1 VEARLMRG
9 LLRAAFA
16 VGGLTA
22 AVKLVAL
29 LKDSLVAA
37 QFGNGAAL
45 DAFLLA
51 LVVPTFLISVAAGT
65 LPAALTPAYIAQRE
79 HRGAASA
86 TLLAGAVLRQS
97 YRWLLALSGLAA
109 VASALFAWI
118 PGAQLHAETRAILPM
133 LALVLAPFTL
143 LQGVCSAWSGLL
155 AAEGAYS
162 ASAFAPIAQPLG
174 VALAIALVPH
184 PTVWT
189 MVAGLLVGTLAQAAW
204 LAWALRR
211 RGLSIRGIAMAHV
224 PHDERA
230 ALTDALARVRVQY
243 LPAVAGAILMSAT
256 TLVDQTMAAWLPVGS
271 VSALGYGTKVSSVLM
286 TVGAMALSTTLLPH
300 LSALVARAEW
310 TALRELERRL
320 RWLLLGTT
328 IPVTIVLVLVSTPI
342 VQLLFERGAFSTVET
357 ATVSR
362 VQAAYLLQVPGHL
375 LGILYVRLISA
386 LQANRLLTIGSAIN
400 LVVNIGLNVVFMR
413 QYGVAGIA
421 LSTAAVYA
429 VSCVYLAVVA
439 HRRLRMAEVESR
451 RVEAHTSPTPVSHTP
466 EAPCASAA

>member
-1 VEARLMRG
+1 MRG

-51 LVVPTFLISVAAGT
+51 LVIPTFLISVAAGT

-79 HRGAASA
+79 HRGTASA

-97 YRWLLALSGLAA
+97 YRWLIALSCLAA
-109 VASALFAWI
+109 LASVLFGWL
-118 PGAQLHAETRAILPM
+118 PGSQLDAETRAILPL

-155 AAEGAYS
+155 AAEGAYT
-162 ASAFAPIAQPLG
+162 ASALAPIAQPLG
-174 VALAIALVPH
+174 VALGIAFVPS

-189 MVAGLLVGTLAQAAW
+189 MVGGLLAGTLAQAAW
-204 LAWALRR
+204 LAWALRK
-211 RGLSIRGIAMAHV
+211 RGLSVRGIAMAQV
-224 PHDERA
+224 PDAERA
-230 ALTDALARVRVQY
+230 TLTAALARVRVQY

-328 IPVTIVLVLVSTPI
+328 IPVTIVLVFFSAPI
-342 VQLLFERGAFSTVET
+342 VQLLFERGAFSAVET

-400 LVVNIGLNVVFMR
+400 LIVNIGLNIVFMR
-413 QYGVAGIA
+413 RYGVAGIA

-429 VSCVYLAVVA
+429 VSCVYLAIVA
-439 HRRLRMAEVESR
+439 HRRLRVAEAESR
-451 RVEAHTSPTPVSHTP
+451 RTGAHASPAPVSQTQ

>member
-9 LLRAAFA
+9 LLRAALA

-51 LVVPTFLISVAAGT
+51 LVIPTFLISVAAGT

-79 HRGAASA
+79 HRGATSA
-86 TLLAGAVLRQS
+86 ALLAGAVLRQS
-97 YRWLLALSGLAA
+97 YRWLVALSGLAA
-109 VASALFAWI
+109 LASVLFAWL
-118 PGAQLHAETRAILPM
+118 PGAQLTADTRAILPL

-143 LQGVCSAWSGLL
+143 LQGACSAWSGLL

-162 ASAFAPIAQPLG
+162 ASALAPIAQPLG
-174 VALAIALVPH
+174 VALGIAFVPN

-189 MVAGLLVGTLAQAAW
+189 MVAGLLAGTLAQAAW
-204 LAWALRR
+204 LGWALRR
-211 RGLSIRGIAMAHV
+211 RGLSIRGVAMARV
-224 PHDERA
+224 PDTERA
-230 ALTDALARVRVQY
+230 TLTAALARVRVQY

-256 TLVDQTMAAWLPVGS
+256 TLVDQSMAAWLPVGS

-286 TVGAMALSTTLLPH
+286 TIGAMALSTTLLPH

-310 TALRELERRL
+310 TALRALERRL

-328 IPVTIVLVLVSTPI
+328 IPVTIVLVLFSAPI
-342 VQLLFERGAFSTVET
+342 VQLLFERGAFSAVET

-400 LVVNIGLNVVFMR
+400 LVVNIGLNVLFMR
-413 QYGVAGIA
+413 RYGVAGIA
-421 LSTAAVYA
+421 LSTAVVYA
-429 VSCVYLAVVA
+429 VSCAYLAVVA
-439 HRRLRMAEVESR
+439 HRRLRAAEVESR
-451 RVEAHTSPTPVSHTP
+451 RAVPSGSTPPLPRITEAS
-466 EAPCASAA
+466 CASAA

>member
-1 VEARLMRG
+1 MRA
-9 LLRAAFA
+9 LLRAALA

-22 AVKLVAL
+22 VVKLAAL

-37 QFGNGAAL
+37 HFGNGAAL

-79 HRGAASA
+79 HRGSASA
-86 TLLAGAVLRQS
+86 RLLAGAVLRQS
-97 YRWLLALSGLAA
+97 YRWLVALSCVAALA
-109 VASALFAWI
+109 SLLLGWL
-118 PGAQLHAETRAILPM
+118 PGSRLDADTRAVLPL
-133 LALVLAPFTL
+133 LAFALAPFTL

-155 AAEGAYS
+155 AAEGAYT
-162 ASAFAPIAQPLG
+162 ASVFAPITQPLG
-174 VALAIALVPH
+174 IAIGIAFVPA

-189 MVAGLLVGTLAQAAW
+189 MVGGLVAGTIAQAAW

-211 RGLSIRGIAMAHV
+211 RGLPMLGAPMADV
-224 PHDERA
+224 PDHERA
-230 ALTDALARVRVQY
+230 TLTAALARVRVQY
-243 LPAVAGAILMSAT
+243 LPAVASAMLMSAT

-328 IPVTIVLVLVSTPI
+328 VPVTVALVLFSAPI
-342 VQLLFERGAFSTVET
+342 VQLLFERGAFSAAET
-357 ATVSR
+357 ATVAR
-362 VQAAYLLQVPGHL
+362 VQAAYLLQVPVHL

-400 LVVNIGLNVVFMR
+400 LAVNVALNIVFMR
-413 QYGVAGIA
+413 RYGVAGIA
-421 LSTAAVYA
+421 LSTAAVYT
-429 VSCVYLAVVA
+429 VSCVYLAIAA
-439 HRRLRMAEVESR
+439 HRRLRAAEAASR
-451 RVEAHTSPTPVSHTP
+451 SVVLHDERVPSLARTA

>member
-1 VEARLMRG
+1 MRG

-22 AVKLVAL
+22 VVKLAAL

-37 QFGNGAAL
+37 QFGNGASL

-51 LVVPTFLISVAAGT
+51 LVVPMFLISVAAGT
-65 LPAALTPAYIAQRE
+65 LPAALTPTYIAHRE
-79 HRGAASA
+79 HHGVASA

-97 YRWLLALSGLAA
+97 YRWLVALSFVAGL
-109 VASALFAWI
+109 VSVLLGWL
-118 PGAQLHAETRAILPM
+118 PGAHLDDSTRAVLPM
-133 LALVLAPFTL
+133 LALALAPFTL

-155 AAEGAYS
+155 AAEGAYT
-162 ASAFAPIAQPLG
+162 ASALAPIAQPLG
-174 VALAIALVPH
+174 IALGLALAPT
-184 PTVWT
+184 PTVWA
-189 MVAGLLVGTLAQAAW
+189 MVVGLLAGTLAQAAW
-204 LAWALRR
+204 LAWALRA
-211 RGLSIRGIAMAHV
+211 RGLSVRGIAMVRIPEA
-224 PHDERA
+224 DRA
-230 ALTDALARVRVQY
+230 SLTVAMARVRIQY

-320 RWLLLGTT
+320 RWLLLSTT
-328 IPVTIVLVLVSTPI
+328 IPVTVVLVLFSTPI
-342 VQLLFERGAFSTVET
+342 VQTLFERGAFSAAET

-362 VQAAYLLQVPGHL
+362 VQAAYLLQVPVHL

-413 QYGVAGIA
+413 RYGVAGIA

-429 VSCVYLAVVA
+429 VSCVYLAVAA
-439 HRRLRMAEVESR
+439 HRQLRVAEAESR
-451 RVEAHTSPTPVSHTP
+451 TARRRANTHEPSVAQEAS
-466 EAPCASAA
+466 CASAA

>member
-1 VEARLMRG
+1 MRG

-16 VGGLTA
+16 IGGLTA
-22 AVKLVAL
+22 VVKLTAL

-37 QFGNGAAL
+37 QFGNGASL

-79 HRGAASA
+79 HRGALSASW
-86 TLLAGAVLRQS
+86 LAGAVLRQS
-97 YRWLLALSGLAA
+97 YRWLVALSVVAGLASLSLGWLPGSQLD
-109 VASALFAWI
+109 AS
-118 PGAQLHAETRAILPM
+118 TRAALPM
-133 LALVLAPFTL
+133 LALALAPFTL
-143 LQGVCSAWSGLL
+143 LQGVCAAWSGLL
-155 AAEGAYS
+155 AAEGAFT

-174 VALAIALVPH
+174 IAVGIAVAPT

-189 MVAGLLVGTLAQAAW
+189 MVIGLLAGTLAQAIW
-204 LAWALRR
+204 LAWALRS
-211 RGLSIRGIAMAHV
+211 RGLSIRGVSMDHIPDA
-224 PHDERA
+224 DRA
-230 ALTDALARVRVQY
+230 TLTAALARVRVQY
-243 LPAVAGAILMSAT
+243 LPAVAGAMLMSAT

-300 LSALVARAEW
+300 LSTLVARAEW
-310 TALRELERRL
+310 AALRELERRL

-328 IPVTIVLVLVSTPI
+328 IPITVVLVSFSAPI
-342 VQLLFERGAFSTVET
+342 VQLLFERGAFSAAET

-375 LGILYVRLISA
+375 LGILYVRMISA

-400 LVVNIGLNVVFMR
+400 LVVNIGLNIVFMR
-413 QYGVAGIA
+413 RFGVAGIA

-429 VSCVYLAVVA
+429 VSCAYLAVVA
-439 HRRLRMAEVESR
+439 RRRLRLAEAESL
-451 RVEAHTSPTPVSHTP
+451 AASSNVSFRGIPQAP
-466 EAPCASAA
+466 EASCASAA

>member
-1 VEARLMRG
+1 MRG

-37 QFGNGAAL
+37 KFGNGAAL

-51 LVVPTFLISVAAGT
+51 LVIPTFLISVAAGT

-86 TLLAGAVLRQS
+86 TLLAGTVLRQS
-97 YRWLLALSGLAA
+97 YRWLIALSCLAA
-109 VASALFAWI
+109 LASVLFGLL
-118 PGAQLHAETRAILPM
+118 PGSQLDADTRAILPL
-133 LALVLAPFTL
+133 LAVALAPFTL
-143 LQGVCSAWSGLL
+143 LQGVCAAWSGLL
-155 AAEGAYS
+155 AAEGAYT
-162 ASAFAPIAQPLG
+162 ASALAPIAQPLG
-174 VALAIALVPH
+174 VALSIALVRN

-189 MVAGLLVGTLAQAAW
+189 MVAGLLAGTLAQAAW

-211 RGLSIRGIAMAHV
+211 RGLSVHGIATVQV
-224 PHDERA
+224 PDAERA
-230 ALTDALARVRVQY
+230 ALTAALTRVRVQY

-328 IPVTIVLVLVSTPI
+328 IPVTVVLVFFSAPI
-342 VQLLFERGAFSTVET
+342 VQLLFERGAFSAAET

-362 VQAAYLLQVPGHL
+362 VQAAYLLQVPVHL

-400 LVVNIGLNVVFMR
+400 LVVNIGLNIVFMR
-413 QYGVAGIA
+413 RYGVAGIA

-429 VSCVYLAVVA
+429 VSCVYLAIVA
-439 HRRLRMAEVESR
+439 HRRLRVAEAESR
-451 RVEAHTSPTPVSHTP
+451 RARPHESPSPASRTL

>member
-1 VEARLMRG
+1 MRG

-37 QFGNGAAL
+37 HFGNGATL

-79 HRGAASA
+79 HRSTTAAR
-86 TLLAGAVLRQS
+86 LLAGAVLQQS
-97 YRWLLALSGLAA
+97 YRWLVLLSGVAALAS
-109 VASALFAWI
+109 VLLGWL
-118 PGAQLHAETRAILPM
+118 PGNRLDAGTRAILPM
-133 LALVLAPFTL
+133 LALALAPFTL

-162 ASAFAPIAQPLG
+162 ASAFAPIAQPIG
-174 VALAIALVPH
+174 VALGIAIVPD

-189 MVAGLLVGTLAQAAW
+189 MVVGLLGGTLAQAAW
-204 LAWALRR
+204 LAWALRQ
-211 RGLSIRGIAMAHV
+211 RGLSVRGIAMSHV
-224 PHDERA
+224 PDAERA
-230 ALTDALARVRVQY
+230 ALTDALGRVRVQY

-256 TLVDQTMAAWLPVGS
+256 TLVDQSMAAWLPVGS

-328 IPVTIVLVLVSTPI
+328 IPVTIVLVLFSAPI
-342 VQLLFERGAFSTVET
+342 VHLLFERGAFSAAET

-400 LVVNIGLNVVFMR
+400 LVVNVALNVVFMR
-413 QYGVAGIA
+413 RYGVAGIA
-421 LSTAAVYA
+421 LSTAGVYA
-429 VSCVYLAVVA
+429 VSCVYLAVSA
-439 HRRLRMAEVESR
+439 HRRLRVAEAESLAAQPR
-451 RVEAHTSPTPVSHTP
+451 GFAASLATGMEASCVSP
-466 EAPCASAA
+466 A

>member
-1 VEARLMRG
+1 VETRLMRG

-37 QFGNGAAL
+37 HFGNGAAL

-51 LVVPTFLISVAAGT
+51 LVIPTFLISVAAGT

-79 HRGAASA
+79 HRSAASA
-86 TLLAGAVLRQS
+86 KLLAGAVLRRS
-97 YRWLLALSGLAA
+97 YGWLVVLSGIAA
-109 VASALFAWI
+109 VASVLLAWM
-118 PGAQLHAETRAILPM
+118 PGARLDAETRAMLPL

-143 LQGVCSAWSGLL
+143 LQGVCAAWSGLL

-174 VALAIALVPH
+174 VALGIAFVPE

-189 MVAGLLVGTLAQAAW
+189 MVAGLLAGTLVQAAW
-204 LAWALRR
+204 LTWSLRV
-211 RGLSIRGIAMAHV
+211 RGLSIRGV
-224 PHDERA
+224 PMSQVSHDERA
-230 ALTDALARVRVQY
+230 ALTTALARVRVQY

-328 IPVTIVLVLVSTPI
+328 IPVTIALMYFSAPI
-342 VQLLFERGAFSTVET
+342 VQLLFERGAFSAVET

-362 VQAAYLLQVPGHL
+362 VQAAYLMQVPGHL

-413 QYGVAGIA
+413 RYGVAGIA

-429 VSCVYLAVVA
+429 VSCAYLAVVA
-439 HRRLRMAEVESR
+439 HRRLRAAELESQLAVPAVSNLPLSAS
-451 RVEAHTSPTPVSHTP
+451 VEAS
-466 EAPCASAA
+466 CASAA

>member
-1 VEARLMRG
+1 MRS

-37 QFGNGAAL
+37 RFGNGAAL

-51 LVVPTFLISVAAGT
+51 LVIPTFLISVAAGT

-79 HRGAASA
+79 HRSTASA

-97 YRWLLALSGLAA
+97 YRWLVVLSGVAALAS
-109 VASALFAWI
+109 VLLGWL
-118 PGAQLHAETRAILPM
+118 PGARLDTDTRAMLPL
-133 LALVLAPFTL
+133 LAFVLAPFTL
-143 LQGVCSAWSGLL
+143 LQGVCAAWSGLL

-162 ASAFAPIAQPLG
+162 VSAVAPIAQPLG
-174 VALAIALVPH
+174 VALGIAFVPD

-189 MVAGLLVGTLAQAAW
+189 MVAGLLIGTLVQAVW
-204 LAWALRR
+204 LARSLRLHGISL
-211 RGLSIRGIAMAHV
+211 RGVAMSHV
-224 PHDERA
+224 PHDERV
-230 ALTDALARVRVQY
+230 ALTAALARVRVQY

-271 VSALGYGTKVSSVLM
+271 VSALSYGTKVSSVIM

-310 TALRELERRL
+310 TTLRQLERRL
-320 RWLLLGTT
+320 RWLLLSTT
-328 IPVTIVLVLVSTPI
+328 IPVTIVLVYFSAPI
-342 VQLLFERGAFSTVET
+342 VELLFERGAFSAVET

-362 VQAAYLLQVPGHL
+362 VQAAYVLQVPGHL

-386 LQANRLLTIGSAIN
+386 LQANRLLTIGAAIN

-413 QYGVAGIA
+413 RYGVAGIA

-429 VSCVYLAVVA
+429 VSCAYLAVVA
-439 HRRLRMAEVESR
+439 HRRLRMAEAESR
-451 RVEAHTSPTPVSHTP
+451 RAMPPESMATMARAP
-466 EAPCASAA
+466 EASCASAA

>member
-1 VEARLMRG
+1 MRG

-29 LKDSLVAA
+29 LKDGLVAA

-51 LVVPTFLISVAAGT
+51 LVIPTFLISVAAGT

-79 HRGAASA
+79 HRGTLSA
-86 TLLAGAVLRQS
+86 MLLAGAVLRRS
-97 YRWLLALSGLAA
+97 YRWLVVLSGVAA
-109 VASALFAWI
+109 IASLLLGWL
-118 PGAQLHAETRAILPM
+118 PGARLDAETRAMLPL

-143 LQGVCSAWSGLL
+143 LQGLCAAWSGLL
-155 AAEGAYS
+155 AAEGAYG

-174 VALAIALVPH
+174 IAVGIVLVPD

-189 MVAGLLVGTLAQAAW
+189 LVAGLLAGTLVQAGW
-204 LAWALRR
+204 LAWALRS
-211 RGLSIRGIAMAHV
+211 RGLSIRGVSMSHV
-224 PHDERA
+224 PHDERTALSA
-230 ALTDALARVRVQY
+230 ALDRVRVQY

-328 IPVTIVLVLVSTPI
+328 IPVTIALVLFSAPI
-342 VQLLFERGAFSTVET
+342 VQLLFERGAFSAAET

-400 LVVNIGLNVVFMR
+400 LVVNIALNVVFMR
-413 QYGVAGIA
+413 RYGVAGIA

-429 VSCVYLAVVA
+429 VSCAYLAVVA
-439 HRRLRMAEVESR
+439 HRRLRAAEAESR
-451 RVEAHTSPTPVSHTP
+451 HAVQPGSKPPLTRVAEAS
-466 EAPCASAA
+466 CASAA

>member
-1 VEARLMRG
+1 MRG

-29 LKDSLVAA
+29 LKDSLVAVH
-37 QFGNGAAL
+37 FGNGAAL

-51 LVVPTFLISVAAGT
+51 LVIPTFLISVAAGT

-86 TLLAGAVLRQS
+86 TLLASAVLRQS
-97 YRWLLALSGLAA
+97 YRWLVSLSCLAA
-109 VASALFAWI
+109 LASVLLGWL
-118 PGAQLHAETRAILPM
+118 PGTQLHAQTRAMLPL

-155 AAEGAYS
+155 AAEGAYT
-162 ASAFAPIAQPLG
+162 ASALAPIAQPLG
-174 VALAIALVPH
+174 IALGIAIVPD

-189 MVAGLLVGTLAQAAW
+189 MVAGLLVGTLAQATW
-204 LAWALRR
+204 LARALRS
-211 RGLSIRGIAMAHV
+211 RGVSIRGIAMSHV
-224 PHDERA
+224 PNEERA
-230 ALTDALARVRVQY
+230 ALTAALARVRVQY

-256 TLVDQTMAAWLPVGS
+256 TLVDQGMATWLPVGS
-271 VSALGYGTKVSSVLM
+271 VSALGYGTKLSSVIM

-300 LSALVARAEW
+300 LSALVARADW

-320 RWLLLGTT
+320 RWLLLATT
-328 IPVTIVLVLVSTPI
+328 IPVTIVLVLCSAPI
-342 VQLLFERGAFSTVET
+342 VQLLFERGAFSAVET

-386 LQANRLLTIGSAIN
+386 LQANRLLMIGSAIN
-400 LVVNIGLNVVFMR
+400 LAVNVGLNVVFMR
-413 QYGVAGIA
+413 RYGVAGIA

-429 VSCVYLAVVA
+429 VSYVYLAVVA
-439 HRRLRMAEVESR
+439 HRRLRVAESTSR
-451 RVEAHTSPTPVSHTP
+451 GAVAIGSRLPIAVAQEV
-466 EAPCASAA
+466 PCASAA

>member
-1 VEARLMRG
+1 MRS

-22 AVKLVAL
+22 AVKVVAL

-37 QFGNGAAL
+37 QFGNGAVL

-51 LVVPTFLISVAAGT
+51 LVIPTFLISVAAGT
-65 LPAALTPAYIAQRE
+65 LPAALTPVYIAHRE
-79 HRGAASA
+79 QHSTASA
-86 TLLAGAVLRQS
+86 KLLAGAVLRRS
-97 YRWLLALSGLAA
+97 YLWLVGLSVLAA
-109 VASALFAWI
+109 LASVLLGWL
-118 PGAQLHAETRAILPM
+118 PGARLDAETRAMLPL

-143 LQGVCSAWSGLL
+143 LQGVCAAWSGLL

-174 VALAIALVPH
+174 VALGIAFVPE

-189 MVAGLLVGTLAQAAW
+189 MVAGLLAGTLAQAAW
-204 LAWALRR
+204 LSWSLRV
-211 RGLSIRGIAMAHV
+211 RGLSIRGVALSRI
-224 PHDERA
+224 PDDERA
-230 ALTDALARVRVQY
+230 ALTAALARVRVQY

-328 IPVTIVLVLVSTPI
+328 IPVTIALVFFSAPI
-342 VQLLFERGAFSTVET
+342 VQLLFERGAFSAAET

-400 LVVNIGLNVVFMR
+400 LVVNIGLNIVFMR
-413 QYGVAGIA
+413 RYGVAGIA

-429 VSCVYLAVVA
+429 VSCVYLAVAA
-439 HRRLRMAEVESR
+439 HRRLRIAEAESHLAAPAASSASR
-451 RVEAHTSPTPVSHTP
+451 TRSVEAS
-466 EAPCASAA
+466 CASAA

>member
-1 VEARLMRG
+1 MRG

-22 AVKLVAL
+22 AVKVVAL

-37 QFGNGAAL
+37 HFGNGAAL

-51 LVVPTFLISVAAGT
+51 LVIPTFLISVAAGT

-79 HRGAASA
+79 HRSSASA
-86 TLLAGAVLRQS
+86 KLLAGAVLRRS
-97 YRWLLALSGLAA
+97 YGWLVVLSGVAALAS
-109 VASALFAWI
+109 VLLGWL
-118 PGAQLHAETRAILPM
+118 PGARLGADTRTMLPL

-143 LQGVCSAWSGLL
+143 LQGVCAAWSGLL

-174 VALAIALVPH
+174 VALGIALMPE

-189 MVAGLLVGTLAQAAW
+189 MVAGLLAGTLAQAAW
-204 LAWALRR
+204 LAWSLRA
-211 RGLSIRGIAMAHV
+211 RGLSIRGVAMSHV

-230 ALTDALARVRVQY
+230 ALTSALARVRVQY

-310 TALRELERRL
+310 TALSALERRL

-328 IPVTIVLVLVSTPI
+328 IPVTIALMYFSAPI
-342 VQLLFERGAFSTVET
+342 VQLLFERGAFSAAET

-413 QYGVAGIA
+413 RYGVAGIA

-429 VSCVYLAVVA
+429 VSCAYLAVVA
-439 HRRLRMAEVESR
+439 HRRLRVAESESR
-451 RVEAHTSPTPVSHTP
+451 VDVPPAATPPLSRLAEAS
-466 EAPCASAA
+466 CASAA

>member
-1 VEARLMRG
+1 MRA

-22 AVKLVAL
+22 AVKVVAL

-51 LVVPTFLISVAAGT
+51 LVIPTFLISVAAGT

-79 HRGAASA
+79 HRSTASA
-86 TLLAGAVLRQS
+86 TLLAGAVLRRC
-97 YRWLLALSGLAA
+97 YGWLVVLSGVAALAS
-109 VASALFAWI
+109 VLLGWL
-118 PGAQLHAETRAILPM
+118 PGAQLDAETRAILPL
-133 LALVLAPFTL
+133 LAFVLAPFTL
-143 LQGVCSAWSGLL
+143 LQGVCAAWSGLL

-162 ASAFAPIAQPLG
+162 ASALAPIAQPLG
-174 VALAIALVPH
+174 VALGIAFVPD

-189 MVAGLLVGTLAQAAW
+189 MVAGLLAGTLAQAAW
-204 LAWALRR
+204 LAWALRL
-211 RGLSIRGIAMAHV
+211 RGLSIRGVAMSRV

-230 ALTDALARVRVQY
+230 PLDAALARVRVQY

-271 VSALGYGTKVSSVLM
+271 VSALGYGTKVSAVLM

-328 IPVTIVLVLVSTPI
+328 IPVTLALVFFSAPI
-342 VQLLFERGAFSTVET
+342 VQLLFERGAFSAAET

-386 LQANRLLTIGSAIN
+386 LQANRLLTIGSAIS

-413 QYGVAGIA
+413 RYGVAGIA

-429 VSCVYLAVVA
+429 VSCAYLAVVA
-439 HRRLRMAEVESR
+439 HRRLRMAEAESR
-451 RVEAHTSPTPVSHTP
+451 RTVQPGSTPPLTRVAEVS
-466 EAPCASAA
+466 CASAA

>member
-1 VEARLMRG
+1 MRG

-51 LVVPTFLISVAAGT
+51 LVIPTFLISVAAGT

-97 YRWLLALSGLAA
+97 YRWLIALSCLAA
-109 VASALFAWI
+109 LASVLLGWL
-118 PGAQLHAETRAILPM
+118 PGSQLDAETRAMLPL
-133 LALVLAPFTL
+133 LAFVLAPFTL

-155 AAEGAYS
+155 AAEGAYT
-162 ASAFAPIAQPLG
+162 ASAFAPIAQPFG
-174 VALAIALVPH
+174 VALAIAFVPN

-189 MVAGLLVGTLAQAAW
+189 MVAGLLAGTLAQAAW

-211 RGLSIRGIAMAHV
+211 RGLSIRGIAMTRV
-224 PHDERA
+224 PNAERV
-230 ALTDALARVRVQY
+230 ALTAALARVRVQY

-328 IPVTIVLVLVSTPI
+328 IPVTIVLVFFSAPI
-342 VQLLFERGAFSTVET
+342 VQLLFERGAFSAVET

-400 LVVNIGLNVVFMR
+400 LVVNIALNIVFMR
-413 QYGVAGIA
+413 RYGVAGIA

-429 VSCVYLAVVA
+429 VSCVYLAIVA
-439 HRRLRMAEVESR
+439 HRRLRVAEAESR
-451 RVEAHTSPTPVSHTP
+451 RAGAAGSPAPVSRTP

>member
-1 VEARLMRG
+1 MRG

-37 QFGNGAAL
+37 HFGNGATL

-79 HRGAASA
+79 HRSTTAAR
-86 TLLAGAVLRQS
+86 LLAGAVLQQS
-97 YRWLLALSGLAA
+97 YRWLVLLSGVAALAS
-109 VASALFAWI
+109 VLLVWL
-118 PGAQLHAETRAILPM
+118 PGNRLDAGTRAILPM
-133 LALVLAPFTL
+133 LALALAPFTL

-162 ASAFAPIAQPLG
+162 ASAFAPIAQPIG
-174 VALAIALVPH
+174 VALGIAIVPD

-189 MVAGLLVGTLAQAAW
+189 MVVGLLGGTLAQAAW
-204 LAWALRR
+204 LAWALRQ
-211 RGLSIRGIAMAHV
+211 RGLSVRGIAMSHV
-224 PHDERA
+224 PDAERA
-230 ALTDALARVRVQY
+230 ALTDALGRVRVQY

-256 TLVDQTMAAWLPVGS
+256 TLVDQSMAAWLPVGS

-328 IPVTIVLVLVSTPI
+328 IPVTIVLVLFSAPI
-342 VQLLFERGAFSTVET
+342 VHLLFERGAFSAAET

-400 LVVNIGLNVVFMR
+400 LVVNVALNVVFMR
-413 QYGVAGIA
+413 RYGVAGIA
-421 LSTAAVYA
+421 LSTAGVYA
-429 VSCVYLAVVA
+429 VSCVYLAVSA
-439 HRRLRMAEVESR
+439 HRRLRVAEAESLAAQPR
-451 RVEAHTSPTPVSHTP
+451 GFAASLATGMEASCVSP
-466 EAPCASAA
+466 A

>member
-1 VEARLMRG
+1 MRG
-9 LLRAAFA
+9 LLRAALA

-79 HRGAASA
+79 HRSSASA
-86 TLLAGAVLRQS
+86 KLLAGAVLRQS
-97 YRWLLALSGLAA
+97 YRWLVVLSGVAALA
-109 VASALFAWI
+109 SGLLGWL
-118 PGAQLHAETRAILPM
+118 PGARLDADTRHMLPL
-133 LALVLAPFTL
+133 LAFVLAPFTL
-143 LQGVCSAWSGLL
+143 LQGVCAAWSGLL
-155 AAEGAYS
+155 AAEGAYR

-174 VALAIALVPH
+174 IALGIAFVPD

-189 MVAGLLVGTLAQAAW
+189 MVAGLLAGTLAQAAW
-204 LAWALRR
+204 LAWSLRVH
-211 RGLSIRGIAMAHV
+211 GLSIRGVAMCRV

-230 ALTDALARVRVQY
+230 ALSTALARVRVQY

-271 VSALGYGTKVSSVLM
+271 VSALGYGTKLSSVLM

-328 IPVTIVLVLVSTPI
+328 IPVTIALMFFSVPI
-342 VQLLFERGAFSTVET
+342 VQLLFERGAFSAVET

-386 LQANRLLTIGSAIN
+386 LQANRLLTIGAAIN
-400 LVVNIGLNVVFMR
+400 LVVNIALNVVFMR
-413 QYGVAGIA
+413 RYGVAGIA

-429 VSCVYLAVVA
+429 VSCAYLAVVA
-439 HRRLRMAEVESR
+439 HRRLRAAEAESI
-451 RVEAHTSPTPVSHTP
+451 RVVQPDSGSPLTRIAEAS
-466 EAPCASAA
+466 CASAA